1 MCRYLSVNPKF
12 LSVVWMNR
20 ERRYFISSASSLKEG
35 TPYTSNIWRKV
46 NEEESAEPENA
57 EITIPHPKTAQIYYD
72 VCGNI
77 DQNIRCRQATLK
89 LELKL
94 QTHDWSKIVNLSI
107 LAMTMVYAWLVF
119 KQCTQTN
126 EIQKYFYSY
135 IAEELIDNVYDIAGT
150 R

>member
-1 MCRYLSVNPKF
+1 
-12 LSVVWMNR
+12 MNR

-72 VCGNI
+72 VCGKI
-77 DQNIRCRQATLK
+77 DQHNRHHQENIK

-94 QTHDWSKIVNLSI
+94 QTRDWPKRFNLYI
-107 LAMTMVYAWLVF
+107 RAMTMVDAWLVY
-119 KQCTQTN
+119 KQRTQTT
-126 EIQKYFYSY
+126 EIHKDFY
-135 IAEELIDNVYDIAGT
+135 
-150 R
+150 